1 MRERAEPS
9 KAVFSLGGLSVQELA
24 RWVVREFQQ
33 LECPALA
40 CDRRAADRLHGPRPL
55 PRPGCRAAV
64 AVDHP
69 RIHRGGAWVAA
80 RLPRGFRIMSIN
92 LGPITPPTA
101 AWAPSLCCSRG
112 CMPVGSLFWWG
123 TRSTPKLNTRRPVGK
138 ILAKKRHRRPLL
150 CAVAQPY
157 RASGVDMPL
166 AVQDTFVAPLERV
179 GTAWNDVHRIT

>member
-40 CDRRAADRLHGPRPL
+40 CDRRAADRLHGPRLL

-101 AWAPSLCCSRG
+101 ALAPSLCCSRR
-112 CMPVGSLFWWG
+112 CMSVGSLFWWG
-123 TRSTPKLNTRRPVGK
+123 GEINAEIEHAS
-138 ILAKKRHRRPLL
+138 
-150 CAVAQPY
+150 
-157 RASGVDMPL
+157 ASGKDPGEK
-166 AVQDTFVAPLERV
+166 APP
-179 GTAWNDVHRIT
+179 